1 MTAMAVVRKF
11 PGMGKIDPLIYF
23 KFRISDFE
31 AQTASLS
38 SQTSNIIWTK
48 INCTGNQ
55 S

>member
-1 MTAMAVVRKF
+1 MTAMAVVSKF
-11 PGMGKIDPLIYF
+11 PGIDKINPLIYF
-23 KFRISDFE
+23 GFRTSDFE

-38 SQTSNIIWTK
+38 SQTGNIIWTK